1 MQTEVASAD
10 YYEYCEIMKSQ
21 IKALKQTIMSLT
33 MLSKVYL
40 LTQEQSMKI
49 DSLTKENIRL
59 RNDSLQKENAPIP
72 QTKVEEDFEI
82 VKIQPKYDDK
92 DDQTPYTPL
101 QSSEKV
107 AFFFDNS
114 HMDLN
119 QSLAVKKKSKVM
131 SEIFKDEQMK
141 IERNP
146 LQPMSENYIHSLST
160 ELREGVLNKD
170 IPKLTKAIF
179 KIKEMH
185 LTSLFDIPYAEQ
197 KLAQMI
203 EEQKLPISE
212 LKSN

>member
-1 MQTEVASAD
+1 
-10 YYEYCEIMKSQ
+10 
-21 IKALKQTIMSLT
+21 
-33 MLSKVYL
+33 
-40 LTQEQSMKI
+40 MKI

-59 RNDSLQKENAPIP
+59 RNSNQKENTPTQPKADD
-72 QTKVEEDFEI
+72 DFEI
-82 VKIQPKYDDK
+82 IKVQPKNEEDNSS
-92 DDQTPYTPL
+92 PYRPL
-101 QSSEKV
+101 QTTEKTP
-107 AFFFDNS
+107 FFYDNT
-114 HMDLN
+114 HMDMN
-119 QSLAVKKKSKVM
+119 QSLAVKKKTKVM

-146 LQPMSENYIHSLST
+146 MQQMNENYIHSLST
-160 ELREGVLNKD
+160 ELREGVLSKD

-212 LKSN
+212 VKPN